1 MDIAIAIGGAL
12 LAPAFKSLFNKL
24 GSQDLLNYARK
35 RRVLTQINKWKEML
49 ERIDGV
55 LEDAEEKQME
65 SRSVKMWV
73 SDLRKLAYDLEDIL
87 DEFDFEARRSKLKAK
102 PMTGSSRVRKLTPNI
117 RAVKFNKKLISKI
130 KATTPRLEEIT
141 SRRNELDL
149 SERPVKLWERI
160 PATCLVNHAEIYGR
174 EKDKKAILELL
185 NSESTDGRVALISII
200 GLGGIGK
207 TTLGQLIFNE
217 AGKKFDLTAWV
228 SVGEDFDVNGA
239 KESRI
244 IVTTRNLG
252 VSRTIGAIQ
261 SYTLRVLENDDCLS
275 VFAHHAL
282 GVTNFEEHLDL
293 EAIGKKIV
301 ERCQGL
307 PLAAKAIGGLLRG
320 QSTRDAWE
328 QVLNSRIWEEKSD
341 ILPALKLS
349 YHHLPSHLKQCF
361 AYCAIF
367 PKDYEFDEDELVL
380 HWMAEGF
387 LQHAQEMKQMKR
399 WGHRYFHDL
408 LWRSFFQQ
416 STYNESRYVM
426 HDLLKDLAKS
436 VSGEIC
442 LHLDDDELKGI
453 KSHANVRHSAF
464 ACHECDRYQRFEDF
478 YEMSNLRTFFALS
491 TDQWRDN
498 FLSIRVVHD
507 LVPKLKRLR
516 VLSLAHYSFEE
527 FPSSIGALKHLRYL
541 DLSYNSEIKR
551 LPNSLSDLQNLQ
563 TLKLCSCEN
572 LIELPTGIGALINLA
587 HLDLEFTHALQEM
600 PLGVANLTNLQTLS
614 KFIVGKG
621 SNCLGIRELMNL
633 PHLEGQLSIEKLQ
646 NVARIADA
654 NLVDLKK
661 IENLGDLALVWTRKL
676 RDSPCEEDHEFQVL
690 NLLEPH
696 QKLERLSVRFY
707 GGKEF
712 PLWIGDPAFTN
723 MVALNLW
730 DCQNITSLPPLG
742 RLCKLKWLS
751 IKGMD
756 ELLEVGLELSPSL
769 EILEIEDML
778 KLKQWAHSD
787 DVNVEVTRKFP
798 RLRKIWIG
806 NCPKLVV
813 TLPTSLPSLD
823 ELYIGRCQDII
834 LESVHDLCSLQTL
847 SICSISALENLHQVV
862 AQSFVALKHLWIRD
876 CSQLIHLWRGS
887 TNLDKLS
894 SLKSL
899 QIEGCQKLVSL
910 VGGEE
915 GNLPCNLEILVIRE
929 CDGLEILPNGLQ
941 TLTSLREMNIQ
952 RCRNLVS
959 FPSAGLPCSLKS
971 LQIHYCDSLESLP
984 KGIVH
989 DSNARNEMSHLEV
1002 VGVNSCPSLTSVL
1015 VGEFPYSIKKI
1026 AICFWTTQLLESF
1039 HNRFSHLTTLIIYG
1053 SELESFPES
1062 GLAIPN
1068 LRDLIIRKCENLRLL
1083 PNQIQNLTSLLKL
1096 AITNCAGLVSFS
1108 DEGLPPNLT
1117 YLFIWSCEN
1126 LRFLPN
1132 QMQNLTSLQRL
1143 LVSNCG
1149 GLVSF
1154 PDGGLPPK
1162 LGSLT
1167 ISRCKKLKQPMSE
1180 WILNRLTSLTIRGPC
1195 PSTDMDS
1202 FPEEK
1207 GLLLPSS
1214 LTSLKIEDFKNL
1226 KSISRG
1232 IHHLTSL
1239 DTLVI
1244 RKCPKLQS
1252 FPKEGL
1258 PSTLERLAIFECP
1271 LLERRC
1277 RKEKGDYWR
1286 FIANIP
1292 YHKIK

>member
-185 NSESTDGRVALISII
+185 NSESSDRRVALISIV
-200 GLGGIGK
+200 GMGGIGK
-207 TTLGQLIFNE
+207 TTLTYNVVRLTKTVLQSVGGDLTSNDLNSLQLNLKARLSE
-217 AGKKFDLTAWV
+217 KKFFMVLD
-228 SVGEDFDVNGA
+228 DVWNENYDHWRNFLLPFENGA

-252 VSRTIGAIQ
+252 VSRTMGAIQ

-367 PKDYEFDEDELVL
+367 PKGYEFDEDELVL
-380 HWMAEGF
+380 SGWQRDLYRTHKMK
-387 LQHAQEMKQMKR
+387 EMKGS
-399 WGHRYFHDL
+399 GHRYFQDL
-408 LWRSFFQQ
+408 LLRSFFQQ

-426 HDLLKDLAKS
+426 HDLLNDLAKS

-464 ACHECDRYQRFEDF
+464 TCHRYERYQRFEDF
-478 YEMSNLRTFFALS
+478 YEMSNLRTFLALS
-491 TDQWRDN
+491 TDRWRGN

-516 VLSLAHYSFEE
+516 VLSLARYQFEE
-527 FPSSIGALKHLRYL
+527 LPSSIGALKHLRYL
-541 DLSYNSEIKR
+541 DLSYNTGIIRFSTRNVGK
-551 LPNSLSDLQNLQ
+551 DLQ
-563 TLKLCSCEN
+563 
-572 LIELPTGIGALINLA
+572 
-587 HLDLEFTHALQEM
+587 M
-600 PLGVANLTNLQTLS
+600 
-614 KFIVGKG
+614 
-621 SNCLGIRELMNL
+621 
-633 PHLEGQLSIEKLQ
+633 
-646 NVARIADA
+646 A
-654 NLVDLKK
+654 NLVDLKED
-661 IENLGDLALVWTRKL
+661 ENLGDLAL
-676 RDSPCEEDHEFQVL
+676 
-690 NLLEPH
+690 
-696 QKLERLSVRFY
+696 
-707 GGKEF
+707 
-712 PLWIGDPAFTN
+712 
-723 MVALNLW
+723 
-730 DCQNITSLPPLG
+730 
-742 RLCKLKWLS
+742 
-751 IKGMD
+751 GMD
-756 ELLEVGLELSPSL
+756 P
-769 EILEIEDML
+769 
-778 KLKQWAHSD
+778 
-787 DVNVEVTRKFP
+787 
-798 RLRKIWIG
+798 
-806 NCPKLVV
+806 
-813 TLPTSLPSLD
+813 
-823 ELYIGRCQDII
+823 
-834 LESVHDLCSLQTL
+834 
-847 SICSISALENLHQVV
+847 
-862 AQSFVALKHLWIRD
+862 HLWIFVHF

-971 LQIHYCDSLESLP
+971 LKIVKCDSLESLP

-1026 AICFWTTQLLESF
+1026 AICFWTTQLLESFHNRFSESF